1 MNNWNTLKR
10 LELPK
15 LREAMRNMECTLNT
29 PVCNYDSSTVVGC
42 HINTEGGKMG
52 GKSDD
57 TSMVAGCSDCHDY
70 MDRRVSKCHGL
81 HVTSEDVMFYTRR
94 ALTRTYRLLF
104 DAGVVKV

>member
-1 MNNWNTLKR
+1 MTNFNTLKR

-15 LREAMRNMECTLNT
+15 LRKAMKGLECTLNT
-29 PVCNYDSSTVVGC
+29 PVCNYDSATVVGC

-57 TSMVAGCSDCHDY
+57 TSMVAGCSDCHSLIDNRLNSEPMSNEDY
-70 MDRRVSKCHGL
+70 L
-81 HVTSEDVMFYTRR
+81 YYTRR

-104 DAGVVKV
+104 DVGVIKV

>member
-1 MNNWNTLKR
+1 MNNWNTIKR

-15 LREAMRNMECTLNT
+15 LRNAMQGMPCTLNT

-42 HINTEGGKMG
+42 HINPEGGKMG

-57 TSMVAGCSDCHDY
+57 TSMVAGCSDCHAYIDGRRPLSVE
-70 MDRRVSKCHGL
+70 DRYYLDWFK
-81 HVTSEDVMFYTRR
+81 FR

-104 DAGVVKV
+104 DSGVIKV

>member
-1 MNNWNTLKR
+1 MTNFNTLKR

-15 LREAMRNMECTLNT
+15 LRKAMKGQQCTLNT
-29 PVCNYDSSTVVGC
+29 PFCCYDSSTVVGC

-57 TSMVAGCSDCHDY
+57 TSMIAGCRTCHDAI
-70 MDRRVSKCHGL
+70 DGRNGVSL
-81 HVTSEDVMFYTRR
+81 NSEEILFYTRR

-104 DAGVVKV
+104 DAGVITV

>member
-1 MNNWNTLKR
+1 MINWNTLKR

-15 LREAMRNMECTLNT
+15 LRKAMKGMECTLNT

-57 TSMVAGCSDCHDY
+57 TSMVAGCSDCHDIIDGRTKNY
-70 MDRRVSKCHGL
+70 YCTKEVIS
-81 HVTSEDVMFYTRR
+81 FYVLR

-104 DAGVVKV
+104 DSRVIKV

>member
-1 MNNWNTLKR
+1 MTNFNTSKR
-10 LELPK
+10 LDEPK
-15 LREAMRNMECTLNT
+15 LRKAIKGIQCTLNT

-57 TSMVAGCSDCHDY
+57 TSMVAGCSNCHSAIDGR
-70 MDRRVSKCHGL
+70 DGVQLTNEERL
-81 HVTSEDVMFYTRR
+81 FYTRR

-104 DAGVVKV
+104 DAGVIKV

>member
-1 MNNWNTLKR
+1 MTNFNTLKR

-15 LREAMRNMECTLNT
+15 LRKAMKGLECTLNT
-29 PVCNYDSSTVVGC
+29 PVCNYNSATVVGC

-70 MDRRVSKCHGL
+70 IDKRSNVLGQNRATIEEL
-81 HVTSEDVMFYTRR
+81 LFYTRR

-104 DAGVVKV
+104 DIGVIKV

>member
-1 MNNWNTLKR
+1 MTNWNTLKR

-15 LREAMRNMECTLNT
+15 LRKAMKGMECTLNT

-57 TSMVAGCSDCHDY
+57 TSMVAGCSSCHLELDLN
-70 MDRRVSKCHGL
+70 RL
-81 HVTSEDVMFYTRR
+81 EDLESWYVAR
-94 ALTRTYRLLF
+94 ALTRTMRLLF
-104 DAGVVKV
+104 DARVIKV

>member
-1 MNNWNTLKR
+1 MTNWNTLKR
-10 LELPK
+10 LEIPK
-15 LREAMRNMECTLNT
+15 LREAMKGMECTLNT

-57 TSMVAGCSDCHDY
+57 TSMVAGCSMCHDY
-70 MDRRVSKCHGL
+70 IDKRFHRHGEFVSSQDEISYYKL
-81 HVTSEDVMFYTRR
+81 R

-104 DAGVVKV
+104 DERVIKV

>member
-1 MNNWNTLKR
+1 MTNFNTAKR

-15 LREAMRNMECTLNT
+15 LRKAMKDMECTLNT

-57 TSMVAGCSDCHDY
+57 TSMVAGCSSCHTHLDSN
-70 MDRRVSKCHGL
+70 RLS
-81 HVTSEDVMFYTRR
+81 TEDHLFYTRR

-104 DAGVVKV
+104 DAGVIKV

>member
-1 MNNWNTLKR
+1 MNWNTLKR

-15 LREAMRNMECTLNT
+15 LRKAMRGIDCTLNT

-57 TSMVAGCSDCHDY
+57 TSMVAGCSSCHDY
-70 MDRRVSKCHGL
+70 IDGRIERDECENNIEWYKL
-81 HVTSEDVMFYTRR
+81 R
-94 ALTRTYRLLF
+94 ALTRTYRQLF
-104 DAGVVKV
+104 DAGVIKA

>member
-1 MNNWNTLKR
+1 MTNFNTIKR

-15 LREAMRNMECTLNT
+15 LRKAMKGMECTLNT

-42 HINTEGGKMG
+42 HINTESGKMG

-57 TSMVAGCSDCHDY
+57 TSMVAGCSSCHNAIDG
-70 MDRRVSKCHGL
+70 RNGVSL
-81 HVTSEDVMFYTRR
+81 NNEERLFYTRR

-104 DAGVVKV
+104 DAGVIKV